1 MSHLSVKPPIR
12 PVWTPADARALR
24 DLADSEP
31 VVIGQSVVLDL
42 ITECEHL
49 R

>member
-1 MSHLSVKPPIR
+1 MSNPMVKPRPEPI
-12 PVWTPADARALR
+12 WTPADARALR
-24 DLADSEP
+24 ELADREP

-42 ITECEHL
+42 ITDCEGL